1 MLGALMVKRR
11 RSKRKRM
18 VDYRM
23 IFCQK
28 LMTDL
33 NNKAAASMTCAAL

>member
-18 VDYRM
+18 ADYQM

-28 LMTDL
+28 LMKNL
-33 NNKAAASMTCAAL
+33 NNKAATSMTCAAL